1 MSKFNA
7 TCLVWLCFFLQMGK
21 YRNHCDSQTSY
32 LADTVHQ
39 YLSSQR
45 SASLSYATLSLL
57 EHNLSQK
64 FYPQYQKVQ

>member
-21 YRNHCDSQTSY
+21 YRNHYDSQTSY

-39 YLSSQR
+39 
-45 SASLSYATLSLL
+45 
-57 EHNLSQK
+57 
-64 FYPQYQKVQ
+64 